1 MSVTS
6 MIFKFFL
13 GIYKILPLKKQLC
26 QLVRATGIPNK
37 KFYKDMKFEG
47 EFEVQVT
54 SEARFKLYHHNSTI
68 ENEIF
73 WKGLGKSWEEDTVWI
88 IAELAKTSDVIFDI
102 GANTGVYSLLSK
114 SLNPK
119 AKIYAFE
126 PVQRTF
132 KRLEQ
137 NIAINNFDVTTE
149 QIALSDKSGKQIFYD
164 TYAEHQQS
172 SSLSP
177 DKLKNTSWN
186 TEKIVEYE
194 IETITIDDYIS
205 KKGIQKIDLMKIDV
219 EMHEPEVIE
228 GFKKHLA
235 LFQPYIIIE
244 VLETVI
250 ADKLNTVFANGGYK
264 IFHLDEVNV
273 LIEKNKI
280 ELVPDKWNYLVCT
293 PAKAEKLQKFIKK

>member
-1 MSVTS
+1 
-6 MIFKFFL
+6 
-13 GIYKILPLKKQLC
+13 
-26 QLVRATGIPNK
+26 
-37 KFYKDMKFEG
+37 MKFEG
-47 EFEVQVT
+47 EFEVHVT
-54 SEARFKLYHHNSTI
+54 SETSFKLYHHNSTI

-73 WKGLGKSWEEDTVWI
+73 WKGLGKSWEEDTVWL
-88 IAELAKTSDVIFDI
+88 IAELAKTADVIFDI

-119 AKIYAFE
+119 TKVYAFE
-126 PVQRTF
+126 PVQRTY

-137 NIAINNFDVTTE
+137 NITINNFDVTTE
-149 QIALSDKSGKQIFYD
+149 QIALSDKTGKQIFYD

-194 IETITIDDYIS
+194 IETITLDDYIS
-205 KKGIQKIDLMKIDV
+205 KKGIEKIDLMKIDV

-228 GFKKHLA
+228 GFKKYLA

-244 VLETVI
+244 VLESSI
-250 ADKLNTVFANGGYK
+250 ADKLNAVFANSSYK
-264 IFHLDEVNV
+264 IFHLDEQDI

-280 ELVPDKWNYLVCT
+280 EVVTNKWNYLIST
-293 PAKAEKLQKFIKK
+293 PAKAEKLHRFIKK